1 MAKAEAAEI
10 KGQAEV
16 NVAELIIEAKA
27 IEQN

>member
-10 KGQAEV
+10 KEQAEV